1 LTNSDYSPNETMNTN
16 NFLLRL
22 TTDKPFKERN
32 EIMVQDSQKNNHK
45 IQIES
50 EEMLSKAK
58 VLEVRS
64 QVAKKI
70 KKAQL
75 DSDET
80 YQMKLKEINERKEE
94 QVSQIES
101 KFVEYVKEIESSEER
116 TLQDINTKYE
126 QREEE
131 VIKKLL
137 KNILP

>member
-1 LTNSDYSPNETMNTN
+1 
-16 NFLLRL
+16 
-22 TTDKPFKERN
+22 
-32 EIMVQDSQKNNHK
+32 MVQDSPKNHLK
-45 IQIES
+45 GQIES
-50 EEMLSKAK
+50 EEMLLKAK

-70 KKAQL
+70 KKAQQ

-94 QVSQIES
+94 QISQFES
-101 KFVEYVKEIESSEER
+101 KFVEYVKKIESSEER
-116 TLQDINTKYE
+116 TLHEINTKYE

>member
-1 LTNSDYSPNETMNTN
+1 MNTH

-22 TTDKPFKERN
+22 IRVKLFKERN
-32 EIMVQDSQKNNHK
+32 EIMVKDSPKNNLK
-45 IQIES
+45 VQIES

-70 KKAQL
+70 NKAQQ
-75 DSDET
+75 DGEET
-80 YQMKLKEINERKEE
+80 YQMKLKEINDRKNE
-94 QVSQIES
+94 QVSHFES
-101 KFVEYVKEIESSEER
+101 KFNEYVEKIEALEER
-116 TLQDINTKYE
+116 TFQEITTKYE

-131 VIKKLL
+131 VINKLL

>member
-45 IQIES
+45 MQIES

-64 QVAKKI
+64 QIAKKI
-70 KKAQL
+70 KKTQL

>member
-1 LTNSDYSPNETMNTN
+1 MTNSDYSPNETMNTN
-16 NFLLRL
+16 NFLLKL
-22 TTDKPFKERN
+22 IKVKPFKERN
-32 EIMVQDSQKNNHK
+32 EIMVQDSPKINHK
-45 IQIES
+45 TQIES

-64 QVAKKI
+64 EVAKKI

-94 QVSQIES
+94 QISQIES